1 MLTAIFIARFL
12 VFCPAFL
19 QDHFFPLVHWE
30 ARWRGGI
37 LYPILEHW
45 TLGKHGSWENI
56 CVLLVGKNL
65 KTSLCWKYLLS
76 IFFGF
81 VHRSAFRIFS
91 FFFATLNHIFR
102 VADTLWPIFVPLR
115 TNKNLLMPIKCWYL
129 TKFVFYLLIAST
141 IQNM

>member
-30 ARWRGGI
+30 ARWREGI

-45 TLGKHGSWENI
+45 TLGNMAVEKTLVFFLSVKTLKLLCAGNI
-56 CVLLVGKNL
+56 YYQY
-65 KTSLCWKYLLS
+65 SL
-76 IFFGF
+76 GF
-81 VHRSAFRIFS
+81 PHRSAFRIFS

-129 TKFVFYLLIAST
+129 
-141 IQNM
+141 IQNLYYIYW